1 MMVLILLLLA
11 ALVYQVLAL
20 VCLGRFFQQAT
31 PLPLSEGAP
40 GITVFKPVK
49 GLDQETRECLESFL
63 SQDYDPYQVIFG
75 VAAADDPVA
84 TLLEE
89 LRRNAPEG
97 RVEVRLCPKNLG
109 HNPKVSTLRQLE
121 PYARFDLMVVA
132 DQDVKVGPDFLG
144 RVAGAFRDPA
154 VGLVS
159 CPYRAGPGESL
170 GSVLEALTIS
180 ADFIPSVAA
189 AQGLEG
195 IRFALGAAM
204 AFTRAALNRIGGFA
218 PLADYLADD
227 YQLGRRIHE
236 AGFTVGLISYVVETV
251 NPRLSLGAYL
261 AHQQRWTRTYR
272 VCRPG
277 GYLAYGITHAL
288 VLSLLVAL
296 LSGGA
301 PWAWGLAALALA
313 LRLGLAWFS
322 ERLCLRGALPLP
334 MFLLLPLKDLLAFG
348 LWLSSF
354 LGNEVVWQGRRYVLS
369 REGRLTPLE
378 E

>member
-159 CPYRAGPGESL
+159 CPYRAGRSKSL

-204 AFTRAALNRIGGFA
+204 AFTRMALDRIGGFA

-236 AGFTVGLISYVVETV
+236 AGFTVSLIPYVVETV
-251 NPRLSLGAYL
+251 NPRMSLGAYL
-261 AHQQRWTRTYR
+261 AHQRRWTRTYR
-272 VCRPG
+272 VCRPR
-277 GYLAYGITHAL
+277 GYLAYGVTHAL
-288 VLSLLVAL
+288 VVSLLL
-296 LSGGA
+296 GLISGGA
-301 PWAWGLAALALA
+301 SWAWGLVAAALAL
-313 LRLGLAWFS
+313 RVGVAWFS
-322 ERLCLRGALPLP
+322 EVLCLKGTLPLAA
-334 MFLLLPLKDLLAFG
+334 LLLVPLKDLLSFG

-354 LGNEVVWQGRRYVLS
+354 LGNEVDWQGRRY
-369 REGRLTPLE
+369 GLTPEGLLSPLQK
-378 E
+378 